1 MQVILAATDN
11 SIRNLTSQWSG
22 PSYWS
27 PALGKQ
33 SGVAVLVKENSR
45 FEVLNWQKDS
55 SDRIVSL
62 LVKVADAR
70 FNLVNI
76 YAPTNPTERKD
87 FFENLHEYFYPHCYQ
102 IIAGDFNCYESPNDK
117 FGGNFTPYDLKEFH
131 TTHSLADAWRYKH
144 KRLAQCTWFNAA
156 KTIGSRLDK
165 FFVATELLTNPFSCE
180 IYPCVFSDHD
190 SVDFSVELANVNNH
204 SLGIWRQN
212 LDLLNDEVFCS
223 NVVKIICSHD
233 SCRNFFPSLHEWW
246 DCLKESIKLAAI
258 NFSKEKQRVL
268 QYDKIKSVCY
278 C

>member
-1 MQVILAATDN
+1 MQETLAATDS
-11 SIRNLTSQWSG
+11 SIRNFILQWSG

-33 SGVAVLVKENSR
+33 GGVAVLVKEISP

-55 SDRIVSL
+55 SGRIVSL

-76 YAPTNPTERKD
+76 YTPTNPTERKD
-87 FFENLHEYFYPHCYQ
+87 FFENLHAYFYPHCYK

-117 FGGNFTPYDLKEFH
+117 FGGNFTPYDLKEFR
-131 TTHSLADAWRYKH
+131 TTHSLVDAWRYQH

-165 FFVATELLTNPFSCE
+165 FFVATDLLNNPFSCE
-180 IYPCVFSDHD
+180 IYPCFFSDHD
-190 SVDFSVELANVNNH
+190 SVEFSVDLANVNNH
-204 SLGIWRQN
+204 GPGVWRLN

-223 NVVKIICSHD
+223 NIIKICLLYTS
-233 SCRNFFPSLHEWW
+233 PSPR
-246 DCLKESIKLAAI
+246 DA
-258 NFSKEKQRVL
+258 
-268 QYDKIKSVCY
+268 
-278 C
+278 